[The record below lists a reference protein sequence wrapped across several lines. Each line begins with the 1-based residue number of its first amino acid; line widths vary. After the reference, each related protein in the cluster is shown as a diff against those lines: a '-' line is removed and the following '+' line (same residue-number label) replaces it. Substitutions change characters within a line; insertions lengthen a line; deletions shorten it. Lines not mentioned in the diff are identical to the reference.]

1 MTGKDVSRRVFLRVA
16 GSAVAAS
23 PSLAASSGAADPG
36 AETVYLSDMSRCLP
50 GSALSKKP
58 RRNHWR
64 LLDYETETFQGV
76 MLVAGR
82 NTDAP
87 EIRYPVKQKG
97 WYAISFGLRS
107 YGPGEAA
114 TKLQVRLA
122 RDSTFSMIRHHHSAE
137 EQLDD
142 YHWRTV
148 ELHGEDELVFRQF
161 CRRLVP
167 DGPDSLGNS
176 CSGVW
181 LAYIKLVP
189 LTDSQASALGAE
201 RENGEHRV
209 PYCHN
214 DAWSYTYSY
223 RPTTEADIRREIEPF
238 RETDFSRIYWE
249 AGMGDRLYYPSRLGR
264 ITAADEWID
273 DPYRV
278 GDRLAKETWQTWR
291 RQGIDPLR
299 VAADYAH
306 GIGLEFHAT
315 YRPSGFHFPV
325 PQDEWN
331 EGGAYDQHPEWRGRD
346 KQGRPTPRLSYAFLG
361 VRDLVIEFVKEIAGY
376 PVDGICFA
384 YNRRPPYLE
393 HEQPLIKGFR
403 GKFGKD
409 PRELD
414 DKDPQWLNYRARFM
428 TEFMRQVRAGLANV
442 QRRKRRD
449 KPFEVSAIVLSS
461 EEENLYYGLDLEE
474 WVEQGLVD
482 TLMPYSSV
490 RGINSSKDSFVDPED
505 AGFFYRITRRTNCKL
520 ALNLM
525 PRRLSADEYR
535 RRAHALYHAGSDHFF
550 FWDTNARNDFSPS
563 WDALRRLG
571 HRQELEE
578 WAAAGMPAHKPAG
591 SRLRKLGN
599 WNLHYETPG

>member
-23 PSLAASSGAADPG
+23 PSLAASPGAADPG
-36 AETVYLSDMSRCLP
+36 AEPVYLSDMSRCLP

-97 WYAISFGLRS
+97 WYAISFALRS

-122 RDSTFSMIRHHHSAE
+122 RDSTFSMIRHHPGAE

-142 YHWRTV
+142 YYWRTV
-148 ELHGEDELVFRQF
+148 ELNGEDELVLRQF

-167 DGPDSLGNS
+167 DDPDSLGNS
-176 CSGVW
+176 CNGVW

-189 LTDSQASALGAE
+189 LTDAQASALGAE
-201 RENGEHRV
+201 RESGETRV
-209 PYCHN
+209 LYCHN

-278 GDRLAKETWQTWR
+278 GDRLATETWQTWR

-299 VAADYAH
+299 VAVGYAH
-306 GIGLEFHAT
+306 EIGLEFHAT
-315 YRPSGFHFPV
+315 YRPSDFTFPFRRMSGTKGA
-325 PQDEWN
+325 PTISIRN
-331 EGGAYDQHPEWRGRD
+331 GEGVTSKGGRHRACRTPLGVSEISSFSLSRRSPAIRWTAFALPTIA
-346 KQGRPTPRLSYAFLG
+346 GRPISNTSSRSLTASERSSAKILARISFLA
-361 VRDLVIEFVKEIAGY
+361 V
-376 PVDGICFA
+376 
-384 YNRRPPYLE
+384 LE
-393 HEQPLIKGFR
+393 
-403 GKFGKD
+403 
-409 PRELD
+409 
-414 DKDPQWLNYRARFM
+414 
-428 TEFMRQVRAGLANV
+428 
-442 QRRKRRD
+442 
-449 KPFEVSAIVLSS
+449 
-461 EEENLYYGLDLEE
+461 
-474 WVEQGLVD
+474 
-482 TLMPYSSV
+482 
-490 RGINSSKDSFVDPED
+490 
-505 AGFFYRITRRTNCKL
+505 RIR
-520 ALNLM
+520 
-525 PRRLSADEYR
+525 
-535 RRAHALYHAGSDHFF
+535 
-550 FWDTNARNDFSPS
+550 
-563 WDALRRLG
+563 
-571 HRQELEE
+571 
-578 WAAAGMPAHKPAG
+578 
-591 SRLRKLGN
+591 
-599 WNLHYETPG
+599 